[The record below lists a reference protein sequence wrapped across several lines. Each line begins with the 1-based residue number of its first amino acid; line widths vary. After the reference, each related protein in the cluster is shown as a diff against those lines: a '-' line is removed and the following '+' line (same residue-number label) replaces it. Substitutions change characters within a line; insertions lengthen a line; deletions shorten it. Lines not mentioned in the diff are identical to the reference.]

1 MKHNNQLN
9 TINNEY
15 DNFSYTLKTLKRAI
29 MKSNLLSKGKMLS
42 RITFSNRQFILYT
55 GGRIN
60 REFILSTLVAELCY
74 RIIYENSLNV

>member
-1 MKHNNQLN
+1 MNM
-9 TINNEY
+9 II
-15 DNFSYTLKTLKRAI
+15 FSYTLKILKRAI

-60 REFILSTLVAELCY
+60 REFILHIGG
-74 RIIYENSLNV
+74 RIYVTESFMKIP